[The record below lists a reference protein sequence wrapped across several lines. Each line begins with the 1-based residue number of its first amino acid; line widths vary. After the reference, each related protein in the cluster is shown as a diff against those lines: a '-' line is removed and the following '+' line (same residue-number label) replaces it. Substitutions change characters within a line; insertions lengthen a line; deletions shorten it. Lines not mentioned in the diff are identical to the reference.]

1 MPQLPTYDSQRNI
14 EARTPLPLKNEV
26 EAKYQAQNI
35 ITKTVEG
42 VGDTWVKAQMNMQT
56 TAVKAGYAEKKA
68 LIEANAEADTDINGV
83 DKRLKELE
91 KAKQEML
98 KGVSSPALKNQLAFE
113 LNHENN
119 LASIKISGIYKQKQI
134 FADRLN
140 TETIIREASKSRAEA
155 VRSGN
160 QTLVA
165 AKDAEVLKML
175 EGKAATQM
183 ITPAAAK
190 DLYEAYQEG
199 AVDFDI
205 QADASTTQDSP
216 VLKELL
222 KGEKGIYGNLPA
234 DKLAKKIKDD
244 KINIWRNKNAVKKAA
259 DESNAQGALDMSK
272 ALVTNTLTISG
283 IENLARSGVIDAKTA
298 AIFENAIDQKQR
310 TFTSEDSSKT
320 ADYLIKLIDKDKS
333 TALDVLTK
341 AAQLRSTNDI
351 DDKSYGFVIQE
362 ASKKLEREKVGKEG
376 WDLSTINFVNSAKGI
391 MDFAQSISPAKS
403 LPMSSDMIRKLIEKI
418 QGGKEPNI
426 AVKEVQREK
435 VLELHPQALTYPE
448 TGKKTIDSS
457 GALKTITPEGDLLD
471 AEEEENAI

>member
-1 MPQLPTYDSQRNI
+1 MPSLPQYNSRQNI
-14 EARTPLPLKNEV
+14 EAKTPLPLRNEA
-26 EAKYQAQNI
+26 EAKNKAGAI
-35 ITKTVEG
+35 MASAVEG
-42 VGDTWVKAQMNMQT
+42 VGDKWVAAQTNMQT

-68 LIEANAEADTDINGV
+68 AIEATADADTDINGA
-83 DKRLKELE
+83 DKRFKELE
-91 KAKQEML
+91 KAKQEVL
-98 KGVSSPALKNQLAFE
+98 KGVSSPALKNQLAFQ
-113 LNHENN
+113 LDHENN
-119 LASIKISGIYKQKQI
+119 LASIKINGTYRQKQI

-140 TETIIREASKSRAEA
+140 TESVIRGASKERADAIRAGNA
-155 VRSGN
+155 VR
-160 QTLVA
+160 VA
-165 AKDAEVLKML
+165 AKDAEILKML

-183 ITPAAAK
+183 LTPTQAK
-190 DLYEAYQEG
+190 ELYETYQEG

-234 DKLAKKIKDD
+234 DKLAKKIKDA

-272 ALVTNTLTISG
+272 ALVTNNLTISS
-283 IENLARSGVIDAKTA
+283 IESLARSGIVDAKTA

-310 TFTSEDSSKT
+310 TFTTEDSSKT

-341 AAQLRSTNDI
+341 AATLRSTNDI
-351 DDKSYGFVIQE
+351 DDASYGFVIQE
-362 ASKKLEREKVGKEG
+362 AAKKLEREKAGLEG
-376 WDLSTINFVNSAKGI
+376 WDPSTINFMNAAKGA
-391 MDFAQSISPAKS
+391 MDFAQSISPAKY
-403 LPMSSDMIRKLIEKI
+403 LPMASDMIRKMIEKI
-418 QGGKEPNI
+418 QNGKEPKV

-471 AEEEENAI
+471 AEEEENAV

>member
-26 EAKYQAQNI
+26 EAKYKAGAMMSQA
-35 ITKTVEG
+35 VEG
-42 VGDTWVKAQMNMQT
+42 VGDKWVAAQTNMQT

-68 LIEANAEADTDINGV
+68 VIEATADADTDINGA

-98 KGVSSPALKNQLAFE
+98 KGVSSPALKKQLGFE
-113 LNHENN
+113 LDHEIN
-119 LASIKISGIYKQKQI
+119 LASIKINGIYRKKQI

-140 TETIIREASKSRAEA
+140 TETVIQNAAKERAQA
-155 VRSGN
+155 NKAGN
-160 QTLVA
+160 ATLVA
-165 AKDAEVLKML
+165 AKDKEIFDML
-175 EGKAATQM
+175 QGKAATEM
-183 ITPAAAK
+183 LTPAQAK
-190 DLYEAYQEG
+190 DLYESYQEG

-205 QADASTTQDSP
+205 QADASTSQNQSP

-222 KGEKGIYGNLPA
+222 KGENGIYGNLPK
-234 DKLAKKIKDD
+234 DKIAKKIMDA
-244 KINIWRNKNAVKKAA
+244 KININRNSLAVKRAA
-259 DESNAQGALDMSK
+259 AESNTQGALDMSK
-272 ALVTNTLTISG
+272 ALVTNNLTISN
-283 IENLARSGVIDAKTA
+283 IESLARSGIVDAKTA

-310 TFTSEDSSKT
+310 TFTTEDSSKT
-320 ADYLIKLIDKDKS
+320 ADYLIKLIDKNKS

-341 AAQLRSTNDI
+341 AATLRSTNDI
-351 DDKSYGFVIQE
+351 DDAAYGFVIQE
-362 ASKKLEREKVGKEG
+362 AAKKLEREKAGLKG
-376 WDLSTINFVNSAKGI
+376 WDPSTINFMNAAKGA
-391 MDFAQSISPAKS
+391 MDFAQSISPAKY
-403 LPMSSDMIRKLIEKI
+403 LPMASDMIRKMIEKI
-418 QGGKEPNI
+418 QNGKEPKV

-471 AEEEENAI
+471 AEEENGI